1 MEAGELKYLI
11 TGGCGFIGSHIAEAL
26 AEEGH
31 EIIVYDNL
39 SSGYEKNIAHIERI
53 KLVKADIRDD
63 AALKN
68 EMKSVDGIF
77 HQAALVSVFKSVE
90 DPLENHNINS
100 LGTLK
105 VLLAA
110 RDNGVRRVVSASSAA
125 VYGNDPALP
134 KTEDMKP
141 CPESPY
147 GLSKLDAE
155 HYSRLF
161 SRLYG
166 LETVCLRYFNVYGPR
181 QDPSSM
187 YSGVISR
194 FADFIRSGK
203 NPVVFGDGHQTRDFV
218 YVKDVVQANLLAM
231 QNPQA
236 SGNVYNVGAGREI
249 SLLQLLD
256 SFRELL
262 GGEFNTRF
270 KDARAGDIR
279 RSVAD
284 ISRISSQLGYRPRFS
299 LAEGLARLI
308 DRLVG

>member
-1 MEAGELKYLI
+1 MKYLI

-31 EIIVYDNL
+31 EVIAYDNL
-39 SSGYEKNIAHIERI
+39 SSGHEQNIAHIKGI

-63 AALKN
+63 AALRSEVKG
-68 EMKSVDGIF
+68 VDGIF

-90 DPLENHNINS
+90 DPLGNHDINS

-105 VLLAA
+105 TLLAA
-110 RDNGVRRVVSASSAA
+110 RDSGVKRMVSASSAA

-147 GLSKLDAE
+147 GLSKLDTE
-155 HYSRLF
+155 QYSRIF
-161 SRLYG
+161 FNLYG

-194 FADFIRSGK
+194 FADFVKSGK

-231 QNPQA
+231 QNPEA
-236 SGNVYNVGAGREI
+236 SGHVYNVGTGKKT
-249 SLLQLLD
+249 SLLELLD
-256 SFRELL
+256 TFSKLF
-262 GGEFNTRF
+262 GKEFQTRF
-270 KDARAGDIR
+270 ENARTGDIR
-279 RSVAD
+279 HSVSD
-284 ISRISSQLGYRPRFS
+284 ISNISLRLGYHPRFS
-299 LAEGLARLI
+299 ITKGLRQL
-308 DRLVG
+308 LLSTG

>member
-1 MEAGELKYLI
+1 MKYLI

-31 EIIVYDNL
+31 EIIAYDNL
-39 SSGYEKNIAHIERI
+39 SSGYEENIAHISGI

-63 AALKN
+63 AALRN
-68 EMKSVDGIF
+68 EMKGVDGIF

-90 DPLENHNINS
+90 DPLDNHNINS

-110 RDNGVRRVVSASSAA
+110 RDNGVRRIVSASSAA

-161 SRLYG
+161 SSLYG

-203 NPVVFGDGHQTRDFV
+203 TPVVFGDGHQTRDFV
-218 YVKDVVQANLLAM
+218 FVKDVAQANLLAM
-231 QNPQA
+231 QNQQA
-236 SGNVYNVGAGREI
+236 SGNVYNVGAGKEI

-262 GGEFNTRF
+262 GVEFKTRF
-270 KDARAGDIR
+270 EDCRAGDIR
-279 RSVAD
+279 RSVSD

-308 DRLVG
+308 GSAG

>member
-1 MEAGELKYLI
+1 MKYLI

>member
-1 MEAGELKYLI
+1 MEAGQLKYLI

-31 EIIVYDNL
+31 EIIAYDNL
-39 SSGYEKNIAHIERI
+39 SSGYEENIAHISGI

-63 AALKN
+63 AALRN
-68 EMKSVDGIF
+68 EMKGVDGIF

-90 DPLENHNINS
+90 DPLDNHNINS

-110 RDNGVRRVVSASSAA
+110 RDNGVRRIVSASSAA

-161 SRLYG
+161 SSLYG

-203 NPVVFGDGHQTRDFV
+203 TPVVFGDGHQTRDFV
-218 YVKDVVQANLLAM
+218 FVKDVAQANLLAM
-231 QNPQA
+231 QNQQA
-236 SGNVYNVGAGREI
+236 SGNVYNVGAGKEI

-262 GGEFNTRF
+262 GVEFKTRF
-270 KDARAGDIR
+270 EDCRAGDIR
-279 RSVAD
+279 RSVSD

-308 DRLVG
+308 GSAG